1 MNGLPRVG
9 TTDRRDD
16 LTYKIDQTIFQT
28 DPSRNGNCFAA
39 CVATALGKQ
48 LADVPHFVEWGQ
60 HLHNG
65 AIRDDND
72 PDRKHW
78 WGMFLGYAFA
88 IGLWPQ
94 ELDTLEEAGEGEV
107 VFVAGPSPR
116 GVFHQVLYR
125 DGTLWHDP
133 HPSRAGLTSIT
144 EMFVL
149 RPVPAPGHDHDPSEP
164 A

>member
-1 MNGLPRVG
+1 MTMPHKV
-9 TTDRRDD
+9 
-16 LTYKIDQTIFQT
+16 DQTIFQT
-28 DPSRNGNCFAA
+28 DSQRNGNCFAA
-39 CVATALGKQ
+39 CVASALGKQ
-48 LADVPHFVEWGQ
+48 LADVPHFIEWGQ

-78 WGMFLGYAFA
+78 WGMFLGYCFA
-88 IGLWPQ
+88 LDLWPQ
-94 ELDTLEEAGEGEV
+94 ELATLDEAGEGEV

-116 GVFHQVLYR
+116 GVHHQVLYR
-125 DGTLWHDP
+125 DGALWHDP

-144 EMFVL
+144 EMFAL
-149 RPVPAPGHDHDPSEP
+149 RAVPTAGHDHHPSES